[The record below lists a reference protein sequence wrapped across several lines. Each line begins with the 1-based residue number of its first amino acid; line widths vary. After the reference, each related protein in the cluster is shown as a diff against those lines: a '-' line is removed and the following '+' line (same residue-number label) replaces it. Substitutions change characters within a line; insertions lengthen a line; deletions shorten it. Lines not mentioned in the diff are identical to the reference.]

1 MENLLIGL
9 NHAFSISNLFYC
21 FFGVSMGLIVG
32 MIPGLGTIAALS
44 MLLPFTYAM
53 QDPIGGLI
61 MMSGIYY
68 GSQYGGNITST
79 LFGIPGEVSS
89 VPITKD
95 AHELA
100 KKGHA
105 SSALS
110 IATLGSFIAGCI
122 ATFLILYMSPPLM
135 EIVYAFGPK
144 EYCSLIIFSMIF
156 YILFCE
162 QEILK
167 SLIMLLLGMLFSLT
181 GVDLATGQSRYV
193 FDFWILQKG
202 FPVVTVLSGLF
213 GIGGILFI
221 LIHQKNNNNYKQI
234 VQTIEFF
241 PKKIFSRKF
250 FGFGSIFRG
259 TAIGSLIGLLPGAGG
274 FLASY
279 ISYNLEK
286 RILKNKT
293 KTSNNDKLKF
303 IASAESGNNAGAQTS
318 FIPLLSL
325 GFPLTPVMAL
335 LLATMIVHGIEPG
348 PAMFQKHSDLFYTL
362 VTSMWVGNLF
372 LLLICIFTV
381 RWLPKIMNLSLRYIF
396 IVSLITSIYI
406 VYDFDK
412 TWQNLFV
419 LLFFSFLGYML
430 SVFKY
435 EFSPLILG
443 FMLGP
448 RFEDYLRQSLIIS
461 KGDLFLFFDSK
472 LSFLFYLASFCL
484 ILWTFYKKILKTN

>member
-9 NHAFSISNLFYC
+9 SYALSVTNLFYC
-21 FFGVSMGLIVG
+21 IFGVSIGLIVG
-32 MIPGLGTIAALS
+32 IIPGLGTIATLS
-44 MLLPFTYAM
+44 LLLPFTYAM
-53 QDPIGGLI
+53 QDPIGALI

-68 GSQYGGNITST
+68 GSQYGGNITAT
-79 LFGIPGEVSS
+79 LFGIPGEISS

-95 AHELA
+95 AYDLA

-105 SSALS
+105 SSALA

-122 ATFLILYMSPPLM
+122 ATFLILYLSPPLM

-144 EYCSLIIFSMIF
+144 EYCALIIFSMIL
-156 YILFCE
+156 YVLFC
-162 QEILK
+162 QQDILK
-167 SLIMLLLGMLFSLT
+167 SLIMLFLGMLFSLT

-202 FPVVTVLSGLF
+202 FPIVTVLSGLF
-213 GIGGILFI
+213 GIGSIIFI
-221 LIHQKNNNNYKQI
+221 LIHQKKNNYKQI
-234 VQTIEFF
+234 VQFVDFF

-250 FGFGSIFRG
+250 FGFLSIFRG
-259 TAIGSLIGLLPGAGG
+259 TAIGSLIGLLPGAGS
-274 FLASY
+274 FLSSY

-286 RILKNKT
+286 KILKNKT
-293 KTSNNDKLKF
+293 KTTNNDKLKF
-303 IASAESGNNAGAQTS
+303 IAAAESGNNAGAQTS

-362 VTSMWVGNLF
+362 VTSMWLGNLF
-372 LLLICIFTV
+372 LFFICIFTV
-381 RWLPKIMNLSLRYIF
+381 QWLPKIMNISLGYIF
-396 IVSLITSIYI
+396 ILSLITTIFI
-406 VYDFDK
+406 VYNYDK

-419 LLFFSFLGYML
+419 LLFFSCLGYIL

-435 EFSPLILG
+435 EFSALILG

-461 KGDLFLFFDSK
+461 KGDLFLLFDTK
-472 LSFLFYLASFCL
+472 LSFLFLLVSFCL
-484 ILWTFYKKILKTN
+484 ILWSICKKKHKTN